1 MFQSVIEQRGWLRS
15 GRLGTGAGLS
25 ILAHAAVLGA
35 VLFLSGRVEEETPEP
50 IIDPGPLVLMAP
62 PKGNPRPVV
71 ATQLTPKPRKPRPDR
86 VPRQVPP
93 PPVQQPQQVP
103 DDAPEAPPDAH
114 PDVDPSLPYI
124 EGSDPNGVEKG
135 GVPFAALNPAL
146 ANIGQSTG
154 EDVLPFG
161 DGMTRPEFVSGPPI
175 VISRD
180 DLPGGREGTVIIKCI
195 VTREGDVD
203 ACKVIKGLGLAGD
216 KVAAALEARRYTPVK
231 FQGRAVS
238 VSFTFNIH
246 VKQPR

>member
-1 MFQSVIEQRGWLRS
+1 MFQSVIEQRGWFRS

-35 VLFLSGRVEEETPEP
+35 VLFLSGRTVEETPET
-50 IIDPGPLVLMAP
+50 IVDVGTMKFVAP
-62 PKGNPRPVV
+62 PKGNPHPVV
-71 ATQLTPKPRKPRPDR
+71 ATQLTPRPRKPRTDR

-93 PPVQQPQQVP
+93 PVQRPEQVP
-103 DDAPEAPPDAH
+103 DDAPETRPDAN

-124 EGSDPNGVEKG
+124 EGSDPNGVETG

-146 ANIGQSTG
+146 ANIQSTG

-161 DGMTRPEFVSGPPI
+161 EGMTRPEFVSGPAI
-175 VISRD
+175 VLPRD
-180 DLPGGREGTVIIKCI
+180 VLPAGMEGTLIIKCV
-195 VTREGDVD
+195 VTREGEVD
-203 ACKVIKGLGLAGD
+203 ACKVIKGLGLASD
-216 KVAAALEARRYTPVK
+216 IVRSALEARRYTPVT

-238 VSFTFNIH
+238 VSFTFNLH

>member
-35 VLFLSGRVEEETPEP
+35 VLLLSGRTTEETPEQV
-50 IIDPGPLVLMAP
+50 IDLGSMKVMAP
-62 PKGNPRPVV
+62 PKGNPNPVV
-71 ATQLTPKPRKPRPDR
+71 ATQVTPRPRKPKTDR

-93 PPVQQPQQVP
+93 PPIQKTEPVP
-103 DDAPEAPPDAH
+103 DDAPDAPDA

-124 EGSDPNGVEKG
+124 PGSDPNGVEVG
-135 GVPFAALNPAL
+135 GIAGAALPPAL

-161 DGMTRPEFVSGPPI
+161 EGMIRPEPISDTSIPLPPEAVRAGI
-175 VISRD
+175 T
-180 DLPGGREGTVIIKCI
+180 GTVIIKC
-195 VTREGDVD
+195 VVSRQGDVD
-203 ACKVIKGLGLAGD
+203 GCRLIKGLPLVNDA
-216 KVAAALEARRYTPVK
+216 VLSALEARRYRPAM
-231 FQGRAVS
+231 FQGRPVS

-246 VKQPR
+246 IKQPR